1 MSLCRSHRAD
11 ALPPRAAFTLVE
23 LLVVIAIIGILIA
36 LLLPAVQAAREA
48 ARRVSCTNNLK
59 QIGLALHNYAD
70 TYQVFPPSDTNKF
83 ESIEFIGDPRNRH
96 LHCWR
101 AFVLPFAE
109 QTALHDQIDFNVSA
123 LDAANLPVAAAMPGF
138 YRCPSYAG
146 AEFSRNNE
154 YTRFS
159 TQYAIAN
166 YAAIGATDVGHIW
179 AQVNGFEP
187 DGSIYPLSDTRTAD
201 VTDGLTHTMFVAE
214 TREEEYMV
222 WLDGRTASMVASRY
236 DRTNPPSY
244 ATTGTSL
251 NYEPYFDYSNPRI
264 NWGPSSFHPGGA
276 MHMMG
281 DGSIHFIT
289 ETIDWQVYV
298 ALSTRAG
305 GEAIENGAL

>member
-1 MSLCRSHRAD
+1 MSQLVFRQASGAR
-11 ALPPRAAFTLVE
+11 RVAFTLVE

-48 ARRVSCTNNLK
+48 ARRMSCTNNLK

-70 TYQVFPPSDTNKF
+70 THKAFPPSDTNVF
-83 ESIEFIGDPRNRH
+83 ESIEFIGDPRQRH

-101 AFVLPFAE
+101 SLVLPFAE
-109 QTALHDQIDFNVSA
+109 QATLHDIIDFNVSA
-123 LDAANLPVAAAMPGF
+123 LDAANIAAAAQMPDF

-146 AEFSRNNE
+146 AEYSQNNH
-154 YTRFS
+154 YTQYS

-166 YAAIGATDVGHIW
+166 YAAIGASDVGHIW
-179 AQVNGFEP
+179 AQVSGYKP
-187 DGSIYPLSDTRTAD
+187 DGSIYPLSETRPAD
-201 VTDGLTHTMFVAE
+201 VTDGLSHTMFVVE
-214 TREEEYMV
+214 TREEEFMV

-236 DRTNPPSY
+236 DVTNPPSY
-244 ATTGTSL
+244 ATSGTSL

-276 MHMMG
+276 THMMG

-305 GEAIENGAL
+305 GEAIENSAF